1 MKKFLVC
8 LCVILLS
15 GVCSGNALAD
25 NIGGR
30 FGVTGR
36 IGFIIPADSENVAS
50 GTVVDTDASFIGG
63 GGFIFG
69 IDRNFAAELDI
80 TRTEFGASKG
90 FNGDFGTTNITLGVQ
105 YRFLNMP
112 MPKLVPYVGGGV
124 DILVNDFTRS
134 DGTQSDVDTVAGVH
148 LAGGVDYF
156 IMKQLALTG
165 EIKGVISPN
174 ADIIDKSSGHKQ
186 GDFDP
191 SSVSVTFGV
200 RYFFN

>member
-1 MKKFLVC
+1 MKKLLVC
-8 LCVILLS
+8 LCVTLLS

-90 FNGDFGTTNITLGVQ
+90 FSGDFGTTNITLGVQ